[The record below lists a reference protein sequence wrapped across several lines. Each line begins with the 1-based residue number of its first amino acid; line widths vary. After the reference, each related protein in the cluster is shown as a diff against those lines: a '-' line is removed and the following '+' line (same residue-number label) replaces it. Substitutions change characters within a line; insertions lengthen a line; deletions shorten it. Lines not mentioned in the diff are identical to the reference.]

1 MSGTAILVSWSITAC
16 EPMGKSLPGPSTRS
30 TRGARTERIES
41 VTFRVDPNF
50 PPAYEELR
58 STPEGRLWT
67 FVIARAAADISE
79 TLKWIETGYQE
90 QLETLTKRFHSGS
103 ISRERLRK
111 LRKLTVQRRR
121 ILSSSSREELSSA
134 RRFFF
139 AKDTGFSELASLLGY
154 DPQGFRDFL
163 MPISI
168 QIRSWERKLSV
179 STPIPLLARQR
190 RVSSRSGRSLHRPSS
205 PTTSDL

>member
-1 MSGTAILVSWSITAC
+1 MN
-16 EPMGKSLPGPSTRS
+16 
-30 TRGARTERIES
+30 
-41 VTFRVDPNF
+41 FRVDPNT

-79 TLKWIETGYQE
+79 TLTWIETGYPE
-90 QLETLTKRFHSGS
+90 QLEMLNTRFHSGH

-134 RRFFF
+134 RKFFF
-139 AKDTGFSELASLLGY
+139 GKNTGFSDLASLLGY
-154 DPQGFRDFL
+154 DPEKFRNFL
-163 MPISI
+163 LPISI
-168 QIRSWERKLSV
+168 QIRTWEKKLSA

-190 RVSSRSGRSLHRPSS
+190 RVSSRSGRSIHRHSFQ
-205 PTTSDL
+205 TTSDQ